1 VEKLTDIRTF
11 VFWKVDFVFASV
23 FPIKLYSWQSRM
35 SHLVDISFLFF
46 LLGVGEGWVGLHLVL
61 SFKKA
66 YAFCFSSAVLIAF
79 RVV

>member
-35 SHLVDISFLFF
+35 SHLVDISFFIF
-46 LLGVGEGWVGLHLVL
+46 LVGGGGRLGWFALG
-61 SFKKA
+61 SF
-66 YAFCFSSAVLIAF
+66 L
-79 RVV
+79 